1 MKVLCFLFI
10 SMNPLKNQSK
20 KENHKMKKRLFALTA
35 MMLCIVMALSS
46 CSLFGSAIKFKNFV
60 DKDFQPDVDPS
71 LTTLEKLDISGNLDD
86 SDGVSKLG
94 NVIILQGR
102 NKTTDRTTFTV
113 YNVATNKVIWK
124 GENYVEKL
132 PDGEENVSYS
142 LQKKT
147 MYLDDAVN
155 EVTCVVIVI
164 KEIRTVTSFA
174 KTVYDITVWAEDGT
188 EVVTLKDVDK
198 SKVLN
203 SIWTAADLF
212 SIQEKVYRLSRDGSA
227 EFAFDW
233 SSART
238 KPTGYLTKAGDY
250 YVDYTRYN
258 YEYSVSIYDNCLN
271 TVLTYAP
278 PVYDVIDEEI
288 PLFDLRN
295 SSHILSNGNVIVQY
309 VVGQDIMAKKYDF
322 MLLGGKYNLHTVLL
336 DVKTGKVK
344 ELKLDYIIEEVM
356 FGDALKDMGVNKDIE
371 NVAVGYPIEDG
382 RINQNATAA
391 KLISLKNDGKIA
403 GVLELPIMGMTVEN
417 GITAVAHNRWVIEA
431 VNGRTYL
438 VNENGDVIG
447 EDFDVSN
454 RNGDLFLMGNRIYD
468 WNLDVICDLSKENI
482 ESIYVMNH
490 GVFFKTKE
498 GAYKLFANGELKTI
512 ADENAA
518 SDSKRM
524 VRYLCSGA
532 YLIIDASD
540 PAGTKYEIY
549 NDVGVLLDTVVLSG
563 TPEGFKTTY
572 NGAILLRSH
581 IGSEIVYY
589 RIG

>member
-1 MKVLCFLFI
+1 MQVLCFPFI
-10 SMNPLKNQSK
+10 GMNPLKNQSK

-46 CSLFGSAIKFKNFV
+46 CSLFASGVKFKNFV
-60 DKDFQPDVDPS
+60 DKDYQPDVDPS

-132 PDGEENVSYS
+132 PDGEETVSYS

-147 MYLDDAVN
+147 VYLDDAVN
-155 EVTCVVIVI
+155 EVTCLVIVV
-164 KEIRTVTSFA
+164 KETRTVTSFS
-174 KTVYDITVWAEDGT
+174 KTVYDVTVWAENGT
-188 EVVTLKDVDK
+188 EVVTLKDVDR

-212 SIQEKVYRLSRDGSA
+212 SIQEKVYRLSKDGSA

-250 YVDYTRYN
+250 YIDYHTHSYQ
-258 YEYSVSIYDNCLN
+258 YSVSIYDSCLN
-271 TVLTYAP
+271 TVATYMP
-278 PVYDVIDEEI
+278 PVYDVIDETS
-288 PLFDLRN
+288 LGDLRET
-295 SSHILSNGNVIVQY
+295 SHVLSNGNVIVQY
-309 VVGQDIMAKKYDF
+309 IVGQDVMAEKFDF
-322 MLLGGKYNLHTVLL
+322 ILLGGKYTMHTVMLEA
-336 DVKTGKVK
+336 KTGKLK
-344 ELKLDYIIEEVM
+344 ELKLDYILEEVM
-356 FGDALKDMGVNKDIE
+356 FGEALKDMGVNKEIE
-371 NVAVGYPIEDG
+371 NVAVGYPIEDQ

-403 GVLELPIMGMTVEN
+403 GVLELPIMGMTVED

-454 RNGDLFLMGNRIYD
+454 RNGDLFLMGNRIYNWD
-468 WNLDVICDLSKENI
+468 MDVICDLTGENI

-518 SDSKRM
+518 SDGKRM

-532 YLIIDASD
+532 YVIIDASD

-563 TPEGFKTTY
+563 TPEVFKTTY